1 MSQGD
6 WGGVLI
12 ILIRCSYKERLS
24 REGCVAVGAQL
35 CRHTS
40 AQLVMLYA
48 MAETSEAYTHAHG
61 VEASGCQCFMVYIFA
76 FALPFICMR
85 S

>member
-1 MSQGD
+1 M
-6 WGGVLI
+6 
-12 ILIRCSYKERLS
+12 ERLS

-48 MAETSEAYTHAHG
+48 MAETSGGIHTHG
-61 VEASGCQCFMVYIFA
+61 VEASGCQCFMEYIFA

>member
-12 ILIRCSYKERLS
+12 ILIRCSYNERLS
-24 REGCVAVGAQL
+24 REGCVAVGAQP

-48 MAETSEAYTHAHG
+48 MAETSEAYTHG